1 MHDCSYISNQ
11 VTLSSHNGRQK
22 RKGERE
28 KLLSEGNFA
37 IKRRNMHELAA
48 DTFIKATLTHAHN
61 GYKGKVEKSRRSE
74 ELILLV
80 HAQ

>member
-1 MHDCSYISNQ
+1 
-11 VTLSSHNGRQK
+11 
-22 RKGERE
+22 
-28 KLLSEGNFA
+28 
-37 IKRRNMHELAA
+37 MHELAA

-80 HAQ
+80 HAQEEIKIVKDDVWGFGVIDLEFHSPCLMQLVVFKAP